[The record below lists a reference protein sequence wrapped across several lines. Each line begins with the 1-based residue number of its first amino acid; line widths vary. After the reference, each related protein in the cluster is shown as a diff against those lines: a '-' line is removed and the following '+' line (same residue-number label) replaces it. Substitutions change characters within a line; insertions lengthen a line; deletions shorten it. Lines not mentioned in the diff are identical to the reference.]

1 MRTVWSQIIRFGIVG
16 VIATAIDYGLMVVLT
31 ELAGLPYL
39 LSCTISFTTS
49 VIVNYILSVRFVF
62 AATTKTTKATEITI
76 FILLSAVGLGINQA
90 IMWFA
95 VEQLG
100 ISYLIA
106 KIGATVIVMVYN
118 FISRKLFLERK
129 SHAKT

>member
-1 MRTVWSQIIRFGIVG
+1 MRNIWSQIIRFGIVG
-16 VIATAIDYGLMVVLT
+16 VIATVIDYGLMVVLT

-39 LSCTISFTTS
+39 LSCAMSFTAS

-62 AATTKTTKATEITI
+62 AANSKTTKAAEISI

-90 IMWFA
+90 LMWFA
-95 VEQLG
+95 VERLE

-118 FISRKLFLERK
+118 FITRKLFLERK
-129 SHAKT
+129 

>member
-1 MRTVWSQIIRFGIVG
+1 MRYLWSQIIRFGIVG
-16 VIATAIDYGLMVVLT
+16 VIATVIDYGLVVVLT

-39 LSCTISFTTS
+39 LSCAISFTAS
-49 VIVNYILSVRFVF
+49 VVVNYSLSVRFVF
-62 AATTKTTKATEITI
+62 AVNSKTAKAVEISI
-76 FILLSAVGLGINQA
+76 FILLSAVGLGINQV

-95 VEQLG
+95 VERLG

-118 FISRKLFLERK
+118 FVTRKLFLERK
-129 SHAKT
+129 